1 MSPHFGV
8 YFCIIAHLIIFF
20 EKKCP
25 HLRFL
30 IYFVVTLL
38 FNQGVNKMFS
48 KKILFPMA
56 AIAMASFVACGDD
69 SSSGASDSNVAPASI
84 PTFMD
89 IDKYECSA
97 TVNKCAKIYIEDK
110 NDTMQCDG
118 VNAWRSLVTGPLAAC
133 ETAPAADTPAD
144 PAAETPAD
152 PAAETPA
159 DPAAETPAD
168 PAAETPADPA
178 AETPAD
184 PAAETPA
191 DPAAETPADPEV
203 GPVGPVAGD
212 KVYCSKE
219 GTCVE
224 GPAAAAD
231 NCTAQG
237 GELVDACPAGGY
249 ACDMPEQGVT
259 MYFYGE
265 GAEESCAFIKGVA
278 NM

>member
-8 YFCIIAHLIIFF
+8 YFCITAHLIIFF

-110 NDTMQCDG
+110 KDTMQCDG
-118 VNAWRSLVTGPLAAC
+118 VNAWRSLITGPLAAC
-133 ETAPAADTPAD
+133 ETAPAAD
-144 PAAETPAD
+144 
-152 PAAETPA
+152 
-159 DPAAETPAD
+159 
-168 PAAETPADPA
+168 
-178 AETPAD
+178 
-184 PAAETPA
+184 TPA

-265 GAEESCAFIKGVA
+265 GAEESCAFIKGIA

>member
-8 YFCIIAHLIIFF
+8 YFCIIAHLIIFL
-20 EKKCP
+20 KKNCP

-118 VNAWRSLVTGPLAAC
+118 VNAWRSLITGPLAAC
-133 ETAPAADTPAD
+133 ETAPAAD
-144 PAAETPAD
+144 
-152 PAAETPA
+152 
-159 DPAAETPAD
+159 
-168 PAAETPADPA
+168 
-178 AETPAD
+178 TPAD

-265 GAEESCAFIKGVA
+265 GAEESCAFIKGIA

>member
-1 MSPHFGV
+1 MSPHFGI

-110 NDTMQCDG
+110 KDTMQCDG
-118 VNAWRSLVTGPLAAC
+118 VNAWRSLITGPLAAC
-133 ETAPAADTPAD
+133 ETAPAAD
-144 PAAETPAD
+144 
-152 PAAETPA
+152 
-159 DPAAETPAD
+159 
-168 PAAETPADPA
+168 
-178 AETPAD
+178 TPAD

-265 GAEESCAFIKGVA
+265 GAEESCAFIKGIA

>member
-1 MSPHFGV
+1 
-8 YFCIIAHLIIFF
+8 
-20 EKKCP
+20 
-25 HLRFL
+25 
-30 IYFVVTLL
+30 
-38 FNQGVNKMFS
+38 MFS

-118 VNAWRSLVTGPLAAC
+118 VNAWRSLITGPLAAC

-159 DPAAETPAD
+159 DPPLKPRLIRPLKPRLIRPLKPRLIRKLAPLVRLLATRCTAPRKAPVSKAPPLQQTTAPLKVANLWMPA
-168 PAAETPADPA
+168 P
-178 AETPAD
+178 
-184 PAAETPA
+184 
-191 DPAAETPADPEV
+191 
-203 GPVGPVAGD
+203 PVAMHAI
-212 KVYCSKE
+212 CLNR
-219 GTCVE
+219 
-224 GPAAAAD
+224 A
-231 NCTAQG
+231 
-237 GELVDACPAGGY
+237 
-249 ACDMPEQGVT
+249 
-259 MYFYGE
+259 
-265 GAEESCAFIKGVA
+265 
-278 NM
+278 

>member
-1 MSPHFGV
+1 
-8 YFCIIAHLIIFF
+8 
-20 EKKCP
+20 
-25 HLRFL
+25 
-30 IYFVVTLL
+30 
-38 FNQGVNKMFS
+38 MFS

-110 NDTMQCDG
+110 KDTMQCDG
-118 VNAWRSLVTGPLAAC
+118 VNAWRSLITGPLAAC

-159 DPAAETPAD
+159 DPAT
-168 PAAETPADPA
+168 ETPADPA

-231 NCTAQG
+231 N
-237 GELVDACPAGGY
+237 
-249 ACDMPEQGVT
+249 
-259 MYFYGE
+259 
-265 GAEESCAFIKGVA
+265 
-278 NM
+278 

>member
-110 NDTMQCDG
+110 KDTMQCDG
-118 VNAWRSLVTGPLAAC
+118 VNAWRSLITGPLAAC
-133 ETAPAADTPAD
+133 ETAPTAD
-144 PAAETPAD
+144 
-152 PAAETPA
+152 
-159 DPAAETPAD
+159 
-168 PAAETPADPA
+168 
-178 AETPAD
+178 
-184 PAAETPA
+184 TPA

-265 GAEESCAFIKGVA
+265 GAEESCAFIKGIA

>member
-20 EKKCP
+20 EKKRP

-118 VNAWRSLVTGPLAAC
+118 VNAWRSLITGPLAAC
-133 ETAPAADTPAD
+133 ETAPAAD
-144 PAAETPAD
+144 
-152 PAAETPA
+152 
-159 DPAAETPAD
+159 TPAD

-265 GAEESCAFIKGVA
+265 GAEESCAFIKGIA

>member
-1 MSPHFGV
+1 
-8 YFCIIAHLIIFF
+8 
-20 EKKCP
+20 
-25 HLRFL
+25 
-30 IYFVVTLL
+30 
-38 FNQGVNKMFS
+38 
-48 KKILFPMA
+48 
-56 AIAMASFVACGDD
+56 
-69 SSSGASDSNVAPASI
+69 
-84 PTFMD
+84 MD

-110 NDTMQCDG
+110 KDTMQCDG
-118 VNAWRSLVTGPLAAC
+118 VNAWRSLITGPLAAC

-159 DPAAETPAD
+159 DPAAES
-168 PAAETPADPA
+168 
-178 AETPAD
+178 
-184 PAAETPA
+184 PA

-265 GAEESCAFIKGVA
+265 GAEESCAFIKGIA

>member
-1 MSPHFGV
+1 
-8 YFCIIAHLIIFF
+8 
-20 EKKCP
+20 
-25 HLRFL
+25 
-30 IYFVVTLL
+30 
-38 FNQGVNKMFS
+38 MFS

-110 NDTMQCDG
+110 KDTMQCDG
-118 VNAWRSLVTGPLAAC
+118 VNAWRSLITGPLAAC
-133 ETAPAADTPAD
+133 ETAPAAD
-144 PAAETPAD
+144 
-152 PAAETPA
+152 
-159 DPAAETPAD
+159 
-168 PAAETPADPA
+168 
-178 AETPAD
+178 TPAD

-265 GAEESCAFIKGVA
+265 GAEESCAFIKGIA

>member
-1 MSPHFGV
+1 
-8 YFCIIAHLIIFF
+8 
-20 EKKCP
+20 
-25 HLRFL
+25 
-30 IYFVVTLL
+30 
-38 FNQGVNKMFS
+38 MFS

-118 VNAWRSLVTGPLAAC
+118 VNAWRSLITGPLAAC
-133 ETAPAADTPAD
+133 ETAPAAD
-144 PAAETPAD
+144 
-152 PAAETPA
+152 
-159 DPAAETPAD
+159 
-168 PAAETPADPA
+168 
-178 AETPAD
+178 TPAD

-265 GAEESCAFIKGVA
+265 GAEESCAFIKGIA

>member
-110 NDTMQCDG
+110 KDTMQCDG
-118 VNAWRSLVTGPLAAC
+118 VNAWRSLITGPLAAC
-133 ETAPAADTPAD
+133 ETAPAAD
-144 PAAETPAD
+144 
-152 PAAETPA
+152 
-159 DPAAETPAD
+159 
-168 PAAETPADPA
+168 
-178 AETPAD
+178 TPAD

-265 GAEESCAFIKGVA
+265 GAEESCAFIKGIA